1 MVEHSTA
8 DREVPGSNPGAPS
21 FFFFFFFFDTHYTCR
36 LTECSQLNFSFPQFY
51 SRLLVEELAV
61 YAKELQDLKEFLD
74 SNPHLCKG
82 AEVSSQ
88 E

>member
-1 MVEHSTA
+1 MV
-8 DREVPGSNPGAPS
+8 R
-21 FFFFFFFFDTHYTCR
+21 
-36 LTECSQLNFSFPQFY
+36 SQSNFSFPQFN